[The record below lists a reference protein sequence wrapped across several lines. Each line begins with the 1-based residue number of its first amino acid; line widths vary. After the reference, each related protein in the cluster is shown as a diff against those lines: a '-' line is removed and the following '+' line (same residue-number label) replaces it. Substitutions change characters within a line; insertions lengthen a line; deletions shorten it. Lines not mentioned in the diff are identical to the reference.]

1 MSYRP
6 VDSPRM
12 RAHTH
17 TKPSFGVRALQQER
31 LPSKSKLGDFEVIL
45 DASRH
50 QMFESMPAA
59 RAAAC
64 LKYSDQ
70 NRHRN
75 SSDQDEGLGE
85 SAAAALKTE
94 RRAVRSIT
102 AVAECR

>member
-1 MSYRP
+1 
-6 VDSPRM
+6 M

-31 LPSKSKLGDFEVIL
+31 LPSKSKLREQRISGDFEVIL
-45 DASRH
+45 YASRH

-75 SSDQDEGLGE
+75 SSDQDEGIGE

-102 AVAECR
+102 AVANCR